1 MQSKK
6 LFKNIEQKSCI
17 PWLPI
22 LNYFTLLV
30 NEWYVCGQLNEKST
44 LMPNFNLV
52 LTLFPHLV
60 GSVQHVFH
68 HVVIKIRQLF
78 LRRAACM
85 TSTLHETGVGA
96 NDCKCSRDCLTY
108 LPNKGVWPKFWSP
121 ILWLTFVNVAWL
133 PRSHAERTVNLARS
147 NFNIR
152 YN

>member
-108 LPNKGVWPKFWSP
+108 LPNKGVWPKFIISVTHP
-121 ILWLTFVNVAWL
+121 MTDLC
-133 PRSHAERTVNLARS
+133 ERCLASAIARRAHCQLGTVKL
-147 NFNIR
+147 
-152 YN
+152 